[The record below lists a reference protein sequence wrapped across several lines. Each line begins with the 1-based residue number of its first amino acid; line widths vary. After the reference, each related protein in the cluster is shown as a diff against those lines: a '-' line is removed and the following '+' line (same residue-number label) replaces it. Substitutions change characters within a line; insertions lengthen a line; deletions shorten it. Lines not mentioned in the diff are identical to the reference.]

1 MGRIS
6 RLGGRMFKPV
16 TSLPDFSQYLK
27 LGRTEFE
34 QALPESEF
42 KITENV
48 TSNERKK
55 GVDVRGRKILEWAV
69 YDESAKI
76 QTPNKQGTNVDK
88 IA

>member
-1 MGRIS
+1 MGKIS
-6 RLGGRMFKPV
+6 RLGGRMFKTV
-16 TSLPDFSQYLK
+16 ASLPDFSQYLK

-34 QALPESEF
+34 RALPESEF

-55 GVDVRGRKILEWAV
+55 GVDTRGRKILEWAI
-69 YDESAKI
+69 YDENAKI

-88 IA
+88 TA

>member
-1 MGRIS
+1 MSKVKRMGDS
-6 RLGGRMFKPV
+6 MFKPV

-42 KITENV
+42 KITQNV

-55 GVDVRGRKILEWAV
+55 GVDSNGVKIPEWAI
-69 YDESAKI
+69 YDEQAQMVS
-76 QTPNKQGTNVDK
+76 PDK
-88 IA
+88 RGFTIDKLA